1 MHKPSAFLSAFT
13 FYPPLKTRS
22 SLKTMR
28 KHAESGFITGQF
40 DLNNGLSPGENSLE
54 MRERAELIADSEF
67 ACLYRHQRPR
77 CCLESQN

>member
-1 MHKPSAFLSAFT
+1 MHKRSAFPLLPFT
-13 FYPPLKTRS
+13 PSKDPQQSKKQL
-22 SLKTMR
+22 R

-67 ACLYRHQRPR
+67 AWLYRHQRPR
-77 CCLESQN
+77 CCRESQN